1 MFYNRIKYWVKER
14 GLIQKYVAKQIGVS
28 DQTFSRWVKN
38 ETQPDLIQS
47 AYLARVLNIKI
58 DDLIKGEEE

>member
-1 MFYNRIKYWVKER
+1 MICNRIKYWVKER

-28 DQTFSRWVKN
+28 NQTFTRWVNN

-47 AYLARVLNIKI
+47 PQLARILIIKL
-58 DDLIKGEEE
+58 DDLIEGDK